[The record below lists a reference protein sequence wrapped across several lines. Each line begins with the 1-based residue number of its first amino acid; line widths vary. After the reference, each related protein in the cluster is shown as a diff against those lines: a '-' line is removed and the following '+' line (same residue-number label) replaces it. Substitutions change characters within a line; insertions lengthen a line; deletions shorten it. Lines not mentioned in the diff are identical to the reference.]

1 MTANFSR
8 NLPITLKVALRMY
21 YSGLMIIAKENIQEL
36 GINLLLEVVDGFDV
50 L

>member
-21 YSGLMIIAKENIQEL
+21 YSGLIIAKENIQGL
-36 GINLLLEVVDGFDV
+36 GINLLLEVVDGFNV